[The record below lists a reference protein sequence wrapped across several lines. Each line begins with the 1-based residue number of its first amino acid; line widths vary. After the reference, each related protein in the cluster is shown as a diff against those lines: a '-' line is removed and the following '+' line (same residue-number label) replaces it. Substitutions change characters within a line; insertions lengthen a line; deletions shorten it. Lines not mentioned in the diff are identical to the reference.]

1 MGLNNRRGC
10 WQYEVYCL
18 HSDLNE
24 VNFLF
29 VIDLY
34 FKKQIYKK
42 SFQIQRKNILFN

>member
-18 HSDLNE
+18 RIDLNE

-29 VIDLY
+29 VIDLN
-34 FKKQIYKK
+34 FEKTNLSEIFSDAEKKYSI
-42 SFQIQRKNILFN
+42 

>member
-1 MGLNNRRGC
+1 MGLNIRRSC

-18 HSDLNE
+18 RSDLNE

-34 FKKQIYKK
+34 FKKTNLQEIFSDAEIKY
-42 SFQIQRKNILFN
+42 II

>member
-1 MGLNNRRGC
+1 MGLNNRRGY

-18 HSDLNE
+18 RIDLNE

-34 FKKQIYKK
+34 FEKTNLSEIFSDAEKKYSI
-42 SFQIQRKNILFN
+42 